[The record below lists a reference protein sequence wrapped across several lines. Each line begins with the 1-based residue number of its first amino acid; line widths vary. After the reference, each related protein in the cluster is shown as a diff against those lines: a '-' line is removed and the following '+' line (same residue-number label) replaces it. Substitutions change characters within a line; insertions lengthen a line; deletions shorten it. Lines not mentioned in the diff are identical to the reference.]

1 MEYLSDWRKEKTRIS
16 LKGKTYTFSN
26 TLIGVFHDLTLA
38 SSADRI
44 LFLKEGKIISDGKT
58 SDVMTSQ
65 NLKDIYGMDIA
76 AYMKEQLSR
85 WDAIS

>member
-44 LFLKEGKIISDGKT
+44 LFLKEGKIISFRHHIIHKVFDAFGQRDIQPDT
-58 SDVMTSQ
+58 DPDVH
-65 NLKDIYGMDIA
+65 NLLY
-76 AYMKEQLSR
+76 R
-85 WDAIS
+85 H